1 MLLVFNELICVDKLS
16 IIAEALLEH
25 ETLAGEQ
32 IEALFNTGKMLDRHN
47 GSDDIEVDDNVTPSS
62 PNQTSFDDVD
72 DLLDD
77 MK

>member
-1 MLLVFNELICVDKLS
+1 
-16 IIAEALLEH
+16 
-25 ETLAGEQ
+25 
-32 IEALFNTGKMLDRHN
+32 MLDRHN

-62 PNQTSFDDVD
+62 PSQTSFDDVD